1 MVLRK
6 RNRKI
11 KNRLIIIGSL
21 FLLSGLSLI
30 TYDYLSNKKIEE
42 EKKDAI
48 NNFYQEKETIEID
61 LDNDNQVDEDITIE
75 EFNYIGVIKIP
86 KISLERGLVN
96 PYSYQNNV
104 DKNIA
109 FVEPYSLPDKQY
121 GNVIL
126 ASHSGNSS
134 VSYFKKLDKLSIND
148 EVIIDYNKESY
159 IYKIVDIYDVEK
171 TGKAMIKRNR
181 YKNTLTL
188 ITCRDGTNKQIIVIA
203 ELERKEKW

>member
-30 TYDYLSNKKIEE
+30 TYDYLSNKKIED

-109 FVEPYSLPDKQY
+109 FVEPYLLPDKQY

-134 VSYFKKLDKLSIND
+134 VSYFRKLDKLSIND